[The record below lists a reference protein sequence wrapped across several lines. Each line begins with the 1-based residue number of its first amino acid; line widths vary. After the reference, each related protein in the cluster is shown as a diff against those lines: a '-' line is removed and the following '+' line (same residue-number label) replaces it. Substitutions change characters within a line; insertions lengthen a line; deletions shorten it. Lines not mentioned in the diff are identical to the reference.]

1 MVMHGLKLINQE
13 SICKEYESLNSN
25 YQQGI
30 SQVLEAEKQRYEN
43 EVFLTHKQYL
53 EIIRATK

>member
-13 SICKEYESLNSN
+13 SIRKEYESLNTS
-25 YQQGI
+25 YKQGI
-30 SQVLEAEKQRYEN
+30 SEIFEEEVQRYKN
-43 EVFLTHKQYL
+43 EPFLTHKQYL